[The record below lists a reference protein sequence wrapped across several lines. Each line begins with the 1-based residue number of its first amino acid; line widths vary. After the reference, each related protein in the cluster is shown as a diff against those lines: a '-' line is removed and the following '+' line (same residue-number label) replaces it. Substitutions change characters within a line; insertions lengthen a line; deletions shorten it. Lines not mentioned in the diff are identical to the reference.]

1 MTFSSEVEQQ
11 RYESYHTHMMS
22 HNMSHNFS
30 QIEWKEDAPLSKKQ
44 KESQIDESFQDE
56 EMFE

>member
-1 MTFSSEVEQQ
+1 MS
-11 RYESYHTHMMS
+11 HTVS